1 MLLRVSLL
9 LATLSS
15 VAACST
21 NSYCLAEQDY
31 QKANVVPE
39 IQPVEGLAVPA
50 SPSALRLPE
59 RPASEVAFGNK
70 DAKGDGVCL
79 DQPPKMPAPER
90 GVEVEGTG
98 GAEKEKPST

>member
-1 MLLRVSLL
+1 MCCLGPAQDLQPAIVPAQAVDAGVGDGAS
-9 LATLSS
+9 
-15 VAACST
+15 AC
-21 NSYCLAEQDY
+21 A
-31 QKANVVPE
+31 
-39 IQPVEGLAVPA
+39 VEGLAVPA